1 VANGASLIAKWKDG
15 TPLVACRN
23 DVVSVVGL
31 NFYPV
36 SNQVWSYGWDKN
48 TDGWKLMANS
58 LKWAAEGG
66 ASSWITGTPL
76 LGSLTGGKTEEVK
89 LSINSNNLAE
99 GNYTAEVRFESNDPK
114 TPYFPVKVNLLVR
127 NNQAPIANSSTVQL
141 KEDTQ
146 KSFTLNAVDP
156 DGDSIRYIIT
166 NSPKNGKVTGNG
178 KTLTY
183 LPNTN
188 YFGKDELSFK
198 ATDGKKE
205 GNTAK
210 VTFIIDA
217 VNDAPWIKSET
228 IFGKED
234 ELIVIT
240 PKYGDPEGD
249 RVQVQLVQ
257 KPKNGYV
264 HNQGNKWLF
273 FPNANYNGKDSLR
286 FSATDGKLKAEALIN
301 LQIEAVN
308 DAPLASNSIIET
320 EEGAGVECKLNATDP
335 ENEAI
340 SYRVISGPKHGKL
353 LWGKSGKCT
362 YTPFDNYNGKDS
374 FSFRASDKNSEG
386 NLGIVNIEVSPK
398 NEAPQVMDATFALD
412 EDGQLPIKLIASDP
426 DGDSISYNIE
436 KKPVNGTL
444 SGSGP
449 TYRYTPDANYH
460 GTDSFMVTA
469 TDGKLKSK
477 TAKISLNIT
486 SKNDAPTFV
495 TSLKTPEIGFRETPY
510 RLELQVND
518 SDGDS
523 LEISVKSAPVNGT
536 CHIKNKEL
544 LYLPD
549 PGFIGIEE
557 IQLEVSDGTLS
568 SETSFRLPI
577 EEHTNP
583 IGIFINLSEN
593 GTNEQAFVNM
603 IYELNEQL
611 KETANYILRMEESKT
626 VDNFEGTL
634 TDKLPNGN
642 IMTLEQWKE
651 QLPSVDLETSF
662 SFYPK
667 MGNDSI
673 SWKVAYFSAGTSSV
687 NTDLDNNKT
696 YASNPSHNEA
706 SSPPASSAGTEV
718 GNKDTYTESGGPIKE
733 APKMPVLSITD
744 LPAVEKIE
752 SAPNW
757 FIMPGIGSFFSTGNG
772 WIYQAEIGWCF
783 TIVCPNACSAWIYNE
798 NLGWLWMSNELPNMT
813 YSIGELGNGW
823 VYFPETSIGK
833 SKVVFN
839 YENDMWI
846 KVNN

>member
-1 VANGASLIAKWKDG
+1 
-15 TPLVACRN
+15 
-23 DVVSVVGL
+23 
-31 NFYPV
+31 
-36 SNQVWSYGWDKN
+36 
-48 TDGWKLMANS
+48 
-58 LKWAAEGG
+58 
-66 ASSWITGTPL
+66 
-76 LGSLTGGKTEEVK
+76 
-89 LSINSNNLAE
+89 
-99 GNYTAEVRFESNDPK
+99 
-114 TPYFPVKVNLLVR
+114 
-127 NNQAPIANSSTVQL
+127 
-141 KEDTQ
+141 
-146 KSFTLNAVDP
+146 
-156 DGDSIRYIIT
+156 
-166 NSPKNGKVTGNG
+166 
-178 KTLTY
+178 
-183 LPNTN
+183 
-188 YFGKDELSFK
+188 
-198 ATDGKKE
+198 
-205 GNTAK
+205 
-210 VTFIIDA
+210 
-217 VNDAPWIKSET
+217 
-228 IFGKED
+228 
-234 ELIVIT
+234 
-240 PKYGDPEGD
+240 
-249 RVQVQLVQ
+249 
-257 KPKNGYV
+257 
-264 HNQGNKWLF
+264 
-273 FPNANYNGKDSLR
+273 
-286 FSATDGKLKAEALIN
+286 
-301 LQIEAVN
+301 
-308 DAPLASNSIIET
+308 
-320 EEGAGVECKLNATDP
+320 
-335 ENEAI
+335 
-340 SYRVISGPKHGKL
+340 
-353 LWGKSGKCT
+353 
-362 YTPFDNYNGKDS
+362 
-374 FSFRASDKNSEG
+374 
-386 NLGIVNIEVSPK
+386 VSPK

-436 KKPVNGTL
+436 KKPANGTL

-673 SWKVAYFSAGTSSV
+673 SWKVAYFSAGTPSV

-696 YASNPSHNEA
+696 YVSNPSHNAA
-706 SSPPASSAGTEV
+706 SSQPASSAGTEV